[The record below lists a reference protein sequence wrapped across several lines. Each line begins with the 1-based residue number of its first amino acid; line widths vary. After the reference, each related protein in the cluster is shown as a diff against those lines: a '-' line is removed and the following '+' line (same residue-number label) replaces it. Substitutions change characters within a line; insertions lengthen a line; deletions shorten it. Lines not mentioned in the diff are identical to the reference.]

1 LYFVGITSVT
11 FQVLLAYEVLR
22 EFRSINLKIN
32 NNNSPMYPIEY
43 VTEPLKIVL
52 VDFSV
57 IDEGEESMRIILDEN
72 EKDSDY

>member
-1 LYFVGITSVT
+1 
-11 FQVLLAYEVLR
+11 
-22 EFRSINLKIN
+22 
-32 NNNSPMYPIEY
+32 MYPIEY